1 MKLTALALVLCL
13 CIGMAPAVGAA
24 GHGNAGGGTSVD
36 VDVQKIDSATADLF
50 QEGASQETL
59 DYGEEPYEDDDVVRA
74 IIFLEEAPVLQA
86 ETRSNMVLSS
96 GAALGAKKR
105 IDAEQQE
112 VQQRIEKNVLQGEP
126 LEVEYRYAYS
136 TNGIAARMTY
146 GELKQVRKL
155 SGVKSAIVSPVFD
168 LYPMTAE
175 SGQMVGAPQ
184 AWNESGY
191 DGTGMRIAIVDS
203 GIDVDHPSFSPDPL
217 DEAIAQQ
224 ADGVENYL
232 TADEIREVRESLNS
246 VERGNQT
253 GGQTRPVGTS
263 DLYRSTKIPYAY
275 NYVDANTVNVGHD
288 SDGSSEHGTHVSG
301 IAAADKLDTTDVVG
315 IAPMAQLLMMKVFG
329 LNGGAFMTDLIASIE
344 DAVLLNADVINL
356 SVGMDAGFSSDFPE
370 FDEVLSTVA
379 DTDIVVCM
387 AGGNNYSSS
396 YMNTHNNDLPL
407 TSNPDNGVVGSP
419 SSYTNA
425 LSVASVD
432 NLSILSQYLQ
442 VGDSK
447 FAVVAPG
454 YGNPLSMLAEKGDMQ
469 YVVLGDPET
478 GEGIYG
484 SPEDFPTGG
493 DYSNSVAVISRGG
506 GLSFAEKGDNT
517 AAAGFAGMVVY
528 NNQSGTFAMTMV
540 DATIPGRMLP
550 CGSVTSYVGSQL
562 VAAAKDNGGGFL
574 TGTISFSAKEGDIPS
589 ETAWRMSQFSSW
601 GTTPDLKIKPEIAG
615 VGGNIN
621 STVNNGEY
629 GRNSGTSMASP
640 QVAGMSALVLEHLRE
655 AYPEMDAV
663 DRRVIAQ
670 ALLMSTAIPVLY
682 DEEASLPFSPRQQG
696 AGLGN
701 VFNAVNAKTYLKVD
715 GSEKPKVELG
725 DDPAKDGVYNF
736 TFQVENLSDETL
748 AYRLQTVVMTEG
760 HQTGADGQEYISQSP
775 YALSPVVRYENLG
788 LDFNGDGKVN
798 SNDAWV
804 LWEAVKAGST
814 EDAKFAMAD
823 LNQDSKIDRADV
835 NALLKMVNAVENEGT
850 LILVPAGGA
859 TISVSIE
866 LSAQDRA
873 YMDENFENGI
883 YVEGFVYLRDA
894 ADTEKDP
901 DAVAIDLSLPFLAF
915 YGDWTVAPV
924 FDDSYR
930 GDPDTWDK
938 SESGTPNTIWTGNG
952 TALGYN
958 LYLEDEEYIAERSN
972 VLSPES
978 EGKLSIYDM
987 YITLLRGART
997 FDATVTDAKTG
1008 EVVHQ
1013 ETLNYVRKSV
1023 LNPSN
1028 GVIMPMSWLNETSGK
1043 TFWPTI
1049 AEDTEDGDELLLT
1062 LTAMLDYGKDEDQHN
1077 SKNVIQIPITI
1088 DETAPELVEGSLDL
1102 TYKPLEGE
1110 NGTKTITLQVQDNH
1124 YVAAVLVLNSTGS
1137 KVLQRH
1143 AVNQTEKG
1151 VATELTLD
1159 VSEFYSKLQLAVC
1172 DYGGNVTHYVVDF
1185 KLNGGDSEFDM
1196 TKPFGYRL
1204 ATSAQDKPAWVT
1216 FDDSI
1221 YTNPTVVYD
1230 DAAFG
1235 EYTSGEYLEG
1245 IVYAVDKQGQMY
1257 AQPFNDLGNR
1267 LHVMDFGFKIGD
1279 MAYDYASGVMLG
1291 LTESHTGT
1299 DGYMTVAAID
1309 IATAQYTTLMKLAMP
1324 EGTLNSYGDDKLY
1337 LMTMGCTTEGE
1348 LYGIGSDGNL
1358 YDLGSYADLAGNM
1371 GEVVHARLVG
1381 ATGGYPVM
1389 IQSMAYDHNTDT
1401 MYWIY
1406 GRGTAQNYH
1415 SNLMTVNLETGAA
1428 TDLGEANIQISSLF
1442 IPYEH
1447 NGSTGGG
1454 TAVSEIH
1461 IKEGDQNLVLGAEA
1475 DLTVQVIPW
1484 NASRNIKWSSDN
1496 ESVVKVDN
1504 KGHISTVGAGTAV
1517 ITAAAVSNPDI
1528 YDTIT
1533 VEVMDLMKVV
1543 GGYGAF
1549 SANGGPIVGGTVDYG
1564 WHSGSIDN
1572 IKVSAPTG
1580 IEDAILSAGTRIND
1594 VIFATH
1600 FENDT
1605 LIYTEYDLKNN
1616 MTPGDTGEYQAWGVA
1631 GDFADLAYDAS
1642 VQTGPTSYG
1651 VKVAVYNM
1659 VSGSTVVPSVYVGEN
1674 GVAVG
1679 AYLQNGATKLTAVA
1693 GDGAKNFYFLDNLGN
1708 LYKGK
1713 TNSMGNGL
1721 QSNKIDFVA
1730 MTGVGTTNMGSPAMA
1745 LHSSMCYDETTGMLY
1760 FAQAQSL
1767 GASNHGVVFYAIDPE
1782 NGNTFEVGST
1792 SDVWDLACLYILD
1805 SED

>member
-1 MKLTALALVLCL
+1 
-13 CIGMAPAVGAA
+13 
-24 GHGNAGGGTSVD
+24 
-36 VDVQKIDSATADLF
+36 
-50 QEGASQETL
+50 
-59 DYGEEPYEDDDVVRA
+59 
-74 IIFLEEAPVLQA
+74 
-86 ETRSNMVLSS
+86 MVLSS
-96 GAALGAKKR
+96 SAAQSAKKR
-105 IDAEQQE
+105 IDAEQQKI
-112 VQQRIEKNVLQGEP
+112 QQRIEKTVLQGEP

-136 TNGIAARMTY
+136 TNGIAARLTY

-155 SGVKSAIVSPVFD
+155 SGVKSAIVSPVFN

-184 AWNESGY
+184 AWNEAGY
-191 DGTGMRIAIVDS
+191 DGTGMRIAIVDT

-217 DEAIAQQ
+217 DEAIDQQ
-224 ADGVENYL
+224 TQGTENYL
-232 TADEIREVRESLNS
+232 TVDEIREVRDSLNS

-253 GGQTRPVGTS
+253 GGQTRPVGAS

-275 NYVDANTVNVGHD
+275 NYVDANATNVGHD
-288 SDGSSEHGTHVSG
+288 TDGSSVHGTHVAG
-301 IAAADKLDTTDVVG
+301 IAAANKLDTTSVVG
-315 IAPMAQLLMMKVFG
+315 IAPMAQLLVMKVFG
-329 LNGGAFMTDLIASIE
+329 LNGGAYMTDLIASIE

-356 SVGMDAGFSSDFPE
+356 SVGMDAGFTSDYRE
-370 FDEVLSTVA
+370 FDEVLATVA
-379 DTDIVVCM
+379 DTDIVICM

-419 SSYTNA
+419 GCYTNA
-425 LSVASVD
+425 LAVASID
-432 NLSILSQYLQ
+432 NLSILSDYMA
-442 VGDSK
+442 VGDAK
-447 FAVVAPG
+447 YAYIAPG
-454 YGNPLSMLAEKGDMQ
+454 YGNPLTLLAEKGDMQ

-478 GEGIYG
+478 QEGIYG

-506 GLSFAEKGDNT
+506 GLSFTEKIQNT

-528 NNQSGTFAMTMV
+528 NNQSGTFAMTV
-540 DATIPGRMLP
+540 ADATVPGRLLP
-550 CGSVTSYVGSQL
+550 CGSTTAYVGSQL
-562 VAAAKDNGGGFL
+562 IKAAKDDGSGFL
-574 TGTISFSAKEGDIPS
+574 TGTISFSAEPGDIPS
-589 ETAWRMSQFSSW
+589 ETAWRVSQFSSW

-615 VGGNIN
+615 VGGNVY

-629 GRNSGTSMASP
+629 ARNSGTSMASP

-655 AYPEMDAV
+655 AYPDMDAV

-682 DEEASLPFSPRQQG
+682 DEEAGLPFSPRQQG

-725 DDPAKDGVYNF
+725 DDPDKSGVYNF
-736 TFQVENLSDETL
+736 TFHVENLTDETL
-748 AYRLQTVVMTEG
+748 AYRLETVVMTEG
-760 HQTGADGQEYISQSP
+760 HQTGPDGQEYLSQSP
-775 YALSPVVRYENLG
+775 YALSPIVRYADLG
-788 LDFNGDGKVN
+788 LDFNADGKVDT
-798 SNDAWV
+798 NDAWV
-804 LWEAVKAGST
+804 LWEAIKAGST

-823 LNQDSKIDRADV
+823 LNQDDKIDRADV

-850 LILVPAGGA
+850 LIMVPAGGT

-866 LSAQDRA
+866 LSAKDRA

-883 YVEGFVYLRDA
+883 YVDGFVYLRDA
-894 ADTEKDP
+894 ADTEEDP
-901 DAVAIDLSLPFLAF
+901 DAVVIDLSLPFLAF

-938 SESGTPNTIWTGNG
+938 SESGTPNTIWTGSR
-952 TALGYN
+952 TVLGYN
-958 LYLEDEEYIAERSN
+958 LYLEDEDYIAERSN
-972 VLSPES
+972 VLSPDS
-978 EGKLSIYDM
+978 EGKLVINDM
-987 YITLLRGART
+987 YMTLLRGART

-1013 ETLNYVRKSV
+1013 ETLEYARKSV
-1023 LNPSN
+1023 FSPSS
-1028 GVIMPMSWLNETSGK
+1028 GLIMPMSWRNETGGEV
-1043 TFWPTI
+1043 FWPTI
-1049 AEDTEDGDELLLT
+1049 AADTEDGDELLLT
-1062 LTAMLDYGKDEDQHN
+1062 LTAMLDYGADEDQHN
-1077 SKNVIQIPITI
+1077 LKNVIQIPITI

-1159 VSEFYSKLQLAVC
+1159 VSEFYSKLQLAIC
-1172 DYGGNVTHYVVDF
+1172 DYGGNVTYYMVDF

-1204 ATSAQDKPAWVT
+1204 ATSARDNPAWVT
-1216 FDDSI
+1216 FDDSD

-1230 DAAFG
+1230 DTALS
-1235 EYTSGEYLEG
+1235 EYISGEYLDG
-1245 IVYAVDKQGQMY
+1245 IVYAVDKNGKMY

-1267 LHVMDFGFKIGD
+1267 VPVMDFGFKIGD
-1279 MAYDYASGVMLG
+1279 MAYDYASDVMLG
-1291 LTESHTGT
+1291 LTESRTGT
-1299 DGYMTVAAID
+1299 DGYMTVVAID
-1309 IATAQYTTLMKLAMP
+1309 ITSAQYTTLMKLAMP
-1324 EGTLNSYGDDKLY
+1324 EGTLNAYGDDKLY

-1348 LYGIGSDGNL
+1348 IYGIGTDGNL
-1358 YDLGSYADLAGNM
+1358 YDLGSYAALAENM
-1371 GEVVHARLVG
+1371 GEVVQARLVG
-1381 ATGGYPVM
+1381 PTGGYPVM

-1401 MYWIY
+1401 MYWVY
-1406 GRGTAQNYH
+1406 GRGSAQNYH
-1415 SNLMTVNLETGAA
+1415 SNLVTVNLETGAA
-1428 TDLGEANIQISSLF
+1428 TDLGEANVQISALF

-1447 NGSTGGG
+1447 SGSSSGS
-1454 TAVSEIH
+1454 AVAEIH
-1461 IKEGDQNLVLGAEA
+1461 INEGDQNLVMGSEV

-1484 NASRNIKWSSDN
+1484 NANRSIKWSSDN

-1504 KGHISTVGAGTAV
+1504 KGHITAVGAGTAV
-1517 ITAAAVSNPDI
+1517 ITAAASSNPDI

-1533 VEVMDLMKVV
+1533 VEVKDLMKVI

-1549 SANGGPIVGGTVDYG
+1549 AANGGPMAGGTVDYG
-1564 WHSGSIDN
+1564 WHSGPIDDVK
-1572 IKVSAPTG
+1572 ISEPTG
-1580 IEDAILSAGTRIND
+1580 ITKPILSAGTRIDD

-1600 FENDT
+1600 YENNAM
-1605 LIYTEYDLKNN
+1605 IYTEYDLKNN
-1616 MTPGDTGEYQAWGVA
+1616 MAPGNTGTYQAWGIM
-1631 GDFADLAYDAS
+1631 GDFADITYDAS
-1642 VQTGPTSYG
+1642 VQTGPSSFG

-1659 VSGSTVVPSVYVGEN
+1659 VSGSTVIPYVVVGEN
-1674 GVAVG
+1674 GVAVN
-1679 AYLQNGATKLTAVA
+1679 AYLQEGATKLTAVA

-1713 TNSMGNGL
+1713 TNTMGNGL
-1721 QSNKIDFVA
+1721 QSNKIELVA
-1730 MTGVGTTNMGSPAMA
+1730 MTGVGATNMGSVSMS
-1745 LHSSMCYDETTGMLY
+1745 LHSSMCYDEETGMLY

-1767 GASNHGVVFYAIDPE
+1767 GVSNSGVVFYAIDPE

-1792 SDVWDLACLYILD
+1792 SEIWDFACLYILD
-1805 SED
+1805 SEN